1 MWNIA
6 GVNGK
11 NDSASLLWVT
21 NHAFQSPRSGETAV
35 YIEKKNTISSD
46 VIVVRRLAA
55 TGSSFLSTGERKV
68 CGGVGRSRWADAVRF
83 WDEPSRFW
91 EGFHCGDAYFDSCR
105 TDGRQRYCRAVTSK

>member
-11 NDSASLLWVT
+11 NDSVSLLWVT
-21 NHAFQSPRSGETAV
+21 NHAFQAPRSGETAV

-68 CGGVGRSRWADAVRF
+68 CGVLAGVGGPTLCDSGTSLPVSGKDFIPEMPILTVVAPTEGNDTAVL
-83 WDEPSRFW
+83 
-91 EGFHCGDAYFDSCR
+91 
-105 TDGRQRYCRAVTSK
+105 